1 MANEPEQ
8 IEIEIEEPVAKAEK
22 DDIQVVKAE
31 ETPERSSSKTIE
43 PEEGIESLR
52 AQLERERLARIE
64 AERRAHTA
72 AQTVQRAQSEVQ
84 DSNLHLVNNAIETVR
99 QNNEILKANYRDA
112 MSSNDYDRAA
122 EMQQAMSTNAAKLLQ
137 LEQGKEALENAPKP
151 VVEQYVNPDPVEALA
166 SQLTPRSADWV
177 RRNPQYATDARLYQ
191 KMIAAHQ
198 LAVSDNI
205 RPDTDEYFE
214 AIEETLRIRQR
225 QQETRHEDPT
235 ATAAQVTQRR
245 SAPPAAPV
253 TRSGTGTSNRPN
265 TVRLTAAER
274 EMASMMQMTDQE
286 YARNKLTLQKE
297 GKLN

>member
-1 MANEPEQ
+1 MAREPEQ
-8 IEIEIEEPVAKAEK
+8 IEIEIEEPVVKAEK
-22 DDIQVVKAE
+22 DDIQVIKAE
-31 ETPERSSSKTIE
+31 EVPERSSSKAIE
-43 PEEGIESLR
+43 PDEGIESLR
-52 AQLERERLARIE
+52 AQLENERSARIE
-64 AERRAHTA
+64 AEKRAHTA
-72 AQTVQRAQSEVQ
+72 AQTVQRAQSDVQ
-84 DSNLHLVNNAIETVR
+84 DSNLHLVTNAIETVR

-112 MSSNDYDRAA
+112 MASQDYDRAA

-137 LEQGKEALENAPKP
+137 LEQGKEALENTPKP
-151 VVEQYVNPDPVEALA
+151 VVEQYRSSDPVEALA
-166 SQLTPRSADWV
+166 SQLTPRSAEWV
-177 RRNPQYATDARLYQ
+177 RRNPQYATDSRLYQ

-205 RPDTDEYFE
+205 RPDTDEYFD

-225 QQETRHEDPT
+225 QQEPRHED
-235 ATAAQVTQRR
+235 ASAAAAQVTQRR

-253 TRSGTGTSNRPN
+253 TRSGTGTSNRPY

-274 EMASMMQMTDQE
+274 EIASMNKMTDEE